1 MGDFNC
7 PYPNDREQIE
17 NLFIKYGMIQH
28 VHQPSHIQCGTLDLL
43 SVPQHSQKL
52 NILASLGGECTSVLI
67 IQLLTLFT
75 L

>member
-28 VHQPSHIQCGTLDLL
+28 VHKTSHIHGGTLDLCFSNNNIAKIAL
-43 SVPQHSQKL
+43 YPMWFSYHS
-52 NILASLGGECTSVLI
+52 
-67 IQLLTLFT
+67 LLCERKAT
-75 L
+75 